1 MELLFFSFKLED
13 ERPITKIT
21 RGTFLIKEG
30 NQIIPKSQLQKK
42 LGGLSGMYRFLL

>member
-1 MELLFFSFKLED
+1 MRAMFVVLRINGNYYFSFKLED

-30 NQIIPKSQLQKK
+30 NEVIPNT
-42 LGGLSGMYRFLL
+42 